1 MVKRDRSPIRDVSLA
16 RQILRLALCNWSWGF
31 DNKRVVRNLWRVSAT
46 SPDLGSNSQL
56 PPGLFFFFLLIDPLL
71 PEIQH
76 FKKENKHLKNKQRVL
91 SLISPRL
98 PSKLTLPADLSF
110 PSVMASFSP
119 IHCSLLSSCI
129 LFHILYQYATLTLLK
144 CYSFHRACI
153 HIAAPKPTQTQL
165 GVPQHCSS
173 VSGSGPCLPA
183 GCSVPRVSTRHVAF
197 SAS

>member
-1 MVKRDRSPIRDVSLA
+1 MQPALTSAQTHNCHLA
-16 RQILRLALCNWSWGF
+16 F
-31 DNKRVVRNLWRVSAT
+31 
-46 SPDLGSNSQL
+46 
-56 PPGLFFFFLLIDPLL
+56 FFFFLLIDPLL